1 MPKDP
6 KALHT
11 AHQWLVAAGERL
23 GVSSDALTPVIPDL
37 LDLTRDVAHGP
48 SRPAAPL
55 TAFLVGLAAGQD
67 GSADASVDETV
78 DAVRAKIA
86 GLQPLLENWG
96 KVTTQ
101 EADD

>member
-6 KALHT
+6 KDLRT
-11 AHQWLVAAGERL
+11 AHQWLVAAGEVL
-23 GVSSDALTPVIPDL
+23 GVPEQALTPIIPDL

-55 TAFLVGLAAGQD
+55 TAFLVGLAAGQTAPE
-67 GSADASVDETV
+67 ADAAESVA
-78 DAVRAKIA
+78 AVRTKIT

-96 KVTTQ
+96 K
-101 EADD
+101 EAD